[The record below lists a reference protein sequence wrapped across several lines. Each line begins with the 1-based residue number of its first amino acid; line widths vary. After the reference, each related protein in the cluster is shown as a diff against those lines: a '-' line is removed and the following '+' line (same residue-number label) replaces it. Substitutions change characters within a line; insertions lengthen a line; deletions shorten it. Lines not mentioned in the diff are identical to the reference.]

1 MSAAIAAFLLAA
13 MMPVHTAAAPAITQG
28 GPGTATPVRSAC
40 SLITSQEIAGIMGT
54 GIRDGEPQAV
64 SEGTEC
70 RFRSSNSDWVHIALG
85 PTDAKAFAQ
94 LRKLLGTQAEIQA
107 GVGDEAFFWGNVRIH
122 VRVGTQSLIIGFA
135 RNDQGNATTKANVLA
150 LAKLGAPRLR

>member
-1 MSAAIAAFLLAA
+1 
-13 MMPVHTAAAPAITQG
+13 
-28 GPGTATPVRSAC
+28 
-40 SLITSQEIAGIMGT
+40 MGT
-54 GIRDGEPQAV
+54 GIRDGEPQDV
-64 SEGTEC
+64 SEGTAC
-70 RFRSSNSDWVHIALG
+70 QFRSSNTDWVNIAVG

-107 GVGDEAFFWGNVRIH
+107 GIGDEAFSWGNVRIY
-122 VRVGTQSLIIGFA
+122 VRVGTQTLIIGLA